1 MQQLLEQLV
10 ETSRKTTIQ
19 GKVATYIPALA
30 EADAAHFSVCLTDK
44 GQSYAYG
51 ETDTLFTLQ
60 SVVKVISFMLAADYH
75 GLTRMMDYVDV
86 EPTGDSFNS
95 IVRLESANTKP
106 FNPMINAGAITVA
119 SMLPGDTPTDKVATV
134 LTFLETLLQKEVTI
148 NQKTYQSEYDSADH
162 NRAIAYILKANGY
175 LEAGVENAIQTYL
188 QLCSIEVTVSDLAQI
203 ALFFAED
210 GQNERICIDG
220 AILKVS
226 KALML
231 TCGMY
236 NSSGKFAA
244 FVGLPAKSGVS
255 GAIIAVVKSGAIEIL
270 EGPIGIGLYGPAIDE
285 VGNSVAGVHFLM
297 ALVKKY
303 NLSVF

>member
-1 MQQLLEQLV
+1 MQALLEQLV
-10 ETSRKTTIQ
+10 QASSKTTGQ
-19 GKVATYIPALA
+19 GTVASYIPALA
-30 EADAAHFSVCLTDK
+30 EADASHFSVCLTDK
-44 GQSYAYG
+44 HQRYVFG
-51 ETDTLFTLQ
+51 ETETLFTLQ
-60 SVVKVISFMLAADYH
+60 SVVKVISFMLAANYH
-75 GLTRMMDYVDV
+75 GLDRMMEYVDV

-119 SMLPGDTPTDKVATV
+119 SMLPGDTPTEKVTTV
-134 LTFLETLLQKEVTI
+134 ITFLETLLQKEVTI

-188 QLCSIEVTVSDLAQI
+188 QLCSIEVTVTDLAKI

-210 GQNERICIDG
+210 GQNERICIEG
-220 AILKVS
+220 AILKVT

-255 GAIIAVVKSGAIEIL
+255 GAIIAVVKSGAIETL
-270 EGPIGIGLYGPAIDE
+270 EGPIGIGLYGPAIDT

>member
-1 MQQLLEQLV
+1 MQQLLEQLIAESR
-10 ETSRKTTIQ
+10 ETTSQ

-30 EADAAHFSVCLTDK
+30 EADGAQFSVCLTDK
-44 GQSYAYG
+44 EQSYDYG

-119 SMLPGDTPTDKVATV
+119 SMLPGDTPTEKVATV

-210 GQNERICIDG
+210 GQNERICIAG

-255 GAIIAVVKSGAIEIL
+255 GAIIAVVKSGAIETL

>member
-1 MQQLLEQLV
+1 MRENLIDLV
-10 ETSRKTTIQ
+10 HNSTLKTIN

-30 EADAAHFSVCLTDK
+30 EADGQQFSVCLTDIN
-44 GQSYAYG
+44 QSYEYG
-51 ETDTLFTLQ
+51 DTETTFTLQ
-60 SVVKVISFMLAADYH
+60 SVVKVISFMLAADHH
-75 GLTRMMDYVDV
+75 GLAMMMDFVDV

-119 SMLPGDTPTDKVATV
+119 SLLPGETPTEKVEVVTS
-134 LTFLETLLQKEVTI
+134 FLEKLLQKEITI
-148 NQKTYQSEYDSADH
+148 NQKIYQSEYDSADH

-188 QLCSIEVTVSDLAQI
+188 QLCSIEVTVGDLAEI
-203 ALFFAED
+203 ALFFAQD

-255 GAIIAVVKSGAIEIL
+255 GAIIAVVKSGMIEDL
-270 EGPIGIGLYGPAIDE
+270 KGPIGIGLYGPAIDT
-285 VGNSVAGVHFLM
+285 VGNSVAGVDFLM
-297 ALVKKY
+297 ELVKKY